1 MSGVYL
7 LKGSD
12 PVLLAEAARETVRR
26 LVGDDDGSEVVDELS
41 GDDYELGSAVMAAT
55 TMSMFGDRVIVARN
69 CGRFGAE
76 DLAPVYDYLEDPSP
90 DSSLVLV
97 WDKPLAA
104 GARTSAVPKKL
115 TDAVKAAGGEV
126 IETGVPGG
134 KGRTM
139 WVDDVIGASSVRLS
153 NRAKRELVDRLGEDV
168 NRLGG
173 ILTVLEANF
182 GAGAGPLEPDDIEPF
197 VGAAGS
203 VPPWE
208 LTDAIDEGRV
218 ADSVRSVQRMVGGG
232 GRHPLQVMVTL
243 TTHVERMLRLDG
255 SGAVDERD
263 AANVLGMKGSTFP
276 AKKALAQARRL
287 GSDRLRRAITLVA
300 DADVDLR
307 GRTDR
312 PGEQVLEVLV
322 ARLANL
328 SAGARSRR

>member
-12 PVLLAEAARETVRR
+12 PVLLAEAARETVKR
-26 LVGDDDGSEVVDELS
+26 LVGDDDAAEVVDELS

-55 TMSMFGDRVIVARN
+55 TISMFGDRVIVARN

-76 DLAPVYDYLEDPSP
+76 DLAPVYTYLEDPSP

-153 NRAKRELVDRLGEDV
+153 NRAKRELVDRLGRRREPTGRNPHRV
-168 NRLGG
+168 GGHVRRRGGAARTGRHRAVRRRGGLGA
-173 ILTVLEANF
+173 T
-182 GAGAGPLEPDDIEPF
+182 
-197 VGAAGS
+197 VGA
-203 VPPWE
+203 
-208 LTDAIDEGRV
+208 DR
-218 ADSVRSVQRMVGGG
+218 
-232 GRHPLQVMVTL
+232 RHRRGP
-243 TTHVERMLRLDG
+243 G
-255 SGAVDERD
+255 
-263 AANVLGMKGSTFP
+263 
-276 AKKALAQARRL
+276 RRL
-287 GSDRLRRAITLVA
+287 GSVRAANGPRRRSPPAAGHGDPDHPRRA
-300 DADVDLR
+300 DAPTRWQRR
-307 GRTDR
+307 GGR
-312 PGEQVLEVLV
+312 
-322 ARLANL
+322 A
-328 SAGARSRR
+328 